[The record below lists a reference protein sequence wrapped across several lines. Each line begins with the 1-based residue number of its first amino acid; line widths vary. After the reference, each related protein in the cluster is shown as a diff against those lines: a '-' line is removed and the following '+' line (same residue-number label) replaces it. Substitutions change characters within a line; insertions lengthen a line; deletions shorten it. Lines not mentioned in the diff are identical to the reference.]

1 MTRFSINVVDRDPR
15 FHFWEGGGLGVCM
28 RIWCFSCF
36 TEDDDNEE
44 DENGGRVKKQSL
56 ATAMENNNGDGDFV
70 NFGEN
75 ERAPRIPR
83 WGLCAELLAME
94 EEGEVAGAELERL
107 WTSEIRLHQLVQG
120 ESSNVAAAA
129 AAEDSTMEE
138 ADHDSHHKRAKVYS
152 GLA

>member
-1 MTRFSINVVDRDPR
+1 
-15 FHFWEGGGLGVCM
+15 M

-36 TEDDDNEE
+36 TDEDEDEE

-75 ERAPRIPR
+75 ERAPRVPR
-83 WGLCAELLAME
+83 WRLRLCAE
-94 EEGEVAGAELERL
+94 EGEAAGAELERL

-120 ESSNVAAAA
+120 ESSNAVAAAE
-129 AAEDSTMEE
+129 EDSTMEE
-138 ADHDSHHKRAKVYS
+138 ADHDSYHKRAKVYS